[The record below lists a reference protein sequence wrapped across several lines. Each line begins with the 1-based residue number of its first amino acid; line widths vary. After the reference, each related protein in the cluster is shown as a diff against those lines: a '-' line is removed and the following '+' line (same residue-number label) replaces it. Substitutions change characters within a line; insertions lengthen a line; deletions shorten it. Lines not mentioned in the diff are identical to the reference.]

1 VVGRTIS
8 HYKILDKI
16 GEGGMG
22 VVYKAE
28 DLNLQRI
35 VALKFLPSN
44 VVTSDGAKARF
55 LCEARAAAALQHS
68 NICTVHEV
76 GEADG
81 QPFIAMAFV
90 DGEELSDEIEKG
102 PLELDKLVDV
112 ATQIARGLEE
122 AHGKGVVH
130 RDIKPANIMLAS
142 GGHAVLMDFGLAQLN
157 SAKSKL
163 TREGTT
169 MGTSAYMSPEQTT
182 GDEVDHR
189 SDIWALGVLLYEMA
203 TGQLPF
209 RGHYEQAVLY
219 SILNESPELLSAM
232 REGVPA
238 ELQRIVSKCLAKD
251 CGVRYQNAADLIADL
266 NTLKRASDSGATT
279 LPPGGSADDPPS
291 IAVLAFENRNRGDED
306 EYFSEGISEDI
317 TSALVKL
324 KRLRVAP
331 RSLAFQ
337 YKGTRPTPEE
347 VGRKLNVGHVLE
359 GSVRRSGDRVRINVE
374 LIAIDE
380 GYEVWSERYDRVM
393 EDIFEIQDEISQ
405 AVVDQ
410 LKIKLL
416 PGEEEILSEKYTR
429 NLKAYNL
436 CLRGRFH
443 WYQRNVGALQEAMT
457 AYQQALAEDS
467 EYALAHAGI
476 ADCYNSFSFYGVLP
490 AKEAMPKAEAAAGK
504 ALQIDPNLATAH
516 VSLGAVEAM
525 FRWNWPAADREFRR
539 AIELD
544 PSNALAH
551 FWYALWTLAPMG
563 RLDEAD
569 SETLLAIELDPV
581 TTAVNCGPGIVRVMQ
596 RLPDLAIQE
605 LQRALQLDP
614 NFYMAHLVVGFAY
627 IRKGDFSSAIA
638 ALDREGPP
646 VWRDPYLGYAYAGLG
661 ETDKAR
667 NLLTKLESE
676 SSVEQSHAFGR
687 AVIHFGLGEIEPG
700 LDCLEQACD
709 EHSSQFFHVAGDVAF
724 DVVREHPRFQAIRRR
739 MNLAE

>member
-1 VVGRTIS
+1 
-8 HYKILDKI
+8 
-16 GEGGMG
+16 MG

-44 VVTSDGAKARF
+44 VTASDGAKARF
-55 LCEARAAAALQHS
+55 LREARAAAGLQHT

-142 GGHAVLMDFGLAQLN
+142 GGHAVLMDFGLAQVK

-219 SILNESPELLSAM
+219 SILNESPELLSAV
-232 REGVPA
+232 RDDVPA
-238 ELQRIVSKCLAKD
+238 ELERIVNKCLAKRS
-251 CGVRYQNAADLIADL
+251 GERYQSVADLIADL
-266 NTLKRASDSGATT
+266 TTLKRLSESGATARQ
-279 LPPGGSADDPPS
+279 PGGSSDETPS
-291 IAVLAFENRNRGDED
+291 IAVLAFENRSRGDED
-306 EYFSEGISEDI
+306 EYFSDGISEDI

-324 KRLRVAP
+324 QRLRVAP

-405 AVVDQ
+405 AVVEQ

-416 PGEEEILSEKYTR
+416 PGEEELLSKRYTE

-436 CLRGRFH
+436 CLLGRHH
-443 WYQRNVGALQEAMT
+443 WYQRNAGAFKEAMM
-457 AYQQALAEDS
+457 AYEQALAEDP

-476 ADCYNSFSFYGVLP
+476 ADCYNSSNFYGVLP
-490 AKEAMPKAEAAAGK
+490 AKEAMPKAEAAARK
-504 ALQIDPNLATAH
+504 ALQIDPNLAAAH
-516 VSLGAVEAM
+516 VSLGAVEAL
-525 FRWNWPAADREFRR
+525 FRWNWTAADREFRR
-539 AIELD
+539 AIDLD

-551 FWYALWTLAPMG
+551 WWYTLWLLVPMG
-563 RLDEAD
+563 RFDEAY
-569 SETLLAIELDPV
+569 SEALLAVELDPV
-581 TTAVNCGPGIVRVMQ
+581 TAAVNIGPGFVRVMQ
-596 RLPDLAIQE
+596 RLPDLAIAE
-605 LQRALQLDP
+605 LQAALRLDP
-614 NFYMAHLVVGFAY
+614 GLYMPHFVVGVAC
-627 IRKGDFSSAIA
+627 IQRGDFGSAIA

-646 VWRDPYLGYAYAGLG
+646 FWRDPYLGYACAGLG

-667 NLLTKLESE
+667 NLLAKLESE
-676 SSVEQSHAFGR
+676 STADRSHAFGR
-687 AVIHFGLGEIEPG
+687 AVIHLGLGEIDAG
-700 LDCLEQACD
+700 LECLEHACD
-709 EHSSQFFHVAGDVAF
+709 EHSPQFFLVGGDAVF
-724 DVVREHPRFQAIRRR
+724 DVVRDHPRFQAVLRR